1 MNTVSS
7 LKFIGKI
14 HSSLKTI
21 EDCPLQETE
30 NAPGATIEIF
40 PEFLEG
46 IKDLKPGTKIVLLTW
61 LDKAD
66 RTVISCIPRRN
77 YNSPKI
83 GVFSTRSPDRPNPV
97 GLHSVKVISVND
109 NLIKVSALEVLD
121 QTPLIDIKPDLN

>member
-1 MNTVSS
+1 MNVESA

-14 HSSLKTI
+14 HSSLKKV
-21 EDCPLQETE
+21 EDCPLQENE
-30 NAPGATIEIF
+30 DAPEATIEIY

-46 IKDLKPGTKIVLLTW
+46 IKDLKAGSKIVLLTW

-66 RTVISCIPRRN
+66 RTVIVCIPRRN
-77 YNSPKI
+77 YTSPKI
-83 GVFSTRSPDRPNPV
+83 GVFSTRSPDRPNPI
-97 GLHSVKVISVND
+97 GLHSVKVISVEN

>member
-1 MNTVSS
+1 MQAS
-7 LKFIGKI
+7 LKIIGTI
-14 HSSLKTI
+14 QSSLKTI
-21 EDCPLQETE
+21 EDCPLQENE
-30 NAPGATIEIF
+30 DAPGATIEVY

-46 IKDLKPGTKIVLLTW
+46 IKDLKPGSKIILLTW

-97 GLHSVKVISVND
+97 GLHSVKVISVEN
-109 NLIKVSALEVLD
+109 NVIKVSALEVLD

>member
-1 MNTVSS
+1 MSTTSP

-14 HSSLKTI
+14 NSSLKTL
-21 EDCPLQETE
+21 EDCPLQESE
-30 NAPGATIEIF
+30 DAPDATIEIY

-46 IKDLKPGTKIVLLTW
+46 IKDLKAGAKIVLLTW

-97 GLHSVKVISVND
+97 GLHSVKVISVRN

>member
-1 MNTVSS
+1 M
-7 LKFIGKI
+7 KFIGKI

-40 PEFLEG
+40 PDFLEG
-46 IKDLKPGTKIVLLTW
+46 IKNLNPGTKIILLTW

-97 GLHSVKVISVND
+97 GLHSVKVISVED